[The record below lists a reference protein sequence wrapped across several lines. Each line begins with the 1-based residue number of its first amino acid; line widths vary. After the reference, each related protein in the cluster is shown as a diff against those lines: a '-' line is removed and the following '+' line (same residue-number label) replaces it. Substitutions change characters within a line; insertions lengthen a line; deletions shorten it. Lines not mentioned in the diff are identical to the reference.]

1 MFPDFPFDP
10 KLKSFLPHQE
20 VQKYLEQ
27 YCLAHHIR
35 PHIRV
40 SPTGLARQLHE
51 TLLVSVTKIITLIFF
66 LK

>member
-35 PHIRV
+35 PHIKV
-40 SPTGLARQLHE
+40 SPVGPAHQH
-51 TLLVSVTKIITLIFF
+51 
-66 LK
+66 